1 MPNPEKSSRTEDA
14 YQRLRREI
22 LTNQLPPG
30 TQMPEPEY
38 AIRLGM
44 SRTPV
49 HEALLR
55 LEAEGLVRL
64 IPRHGARVLT
74 VSVDDLREIYEI
86 LTSLEPQAA
95 AALAAR
101 KPTRAQLAEL
111 EQATVDMEQALL
123 ALDLD
128 AWAEADNRY
137 HREVLQLHGNSRLLG
152 VVKTLCDQ
160 AHRARM
166 LTLRERE
173 FPQQST
179 EEHRQIFEAIAA
191 GNSDRARELFLHH
204 RQRAAREILGLL
216 EQD

>member
-1 MPNPEKSSRTEDA
+1 MPNPQKSSRTEDA

-22 LTNQLPPG
+22 LDNQLPPG
-30 TQMPEPEY
+30 TQMSEPEY

-55 LEAEGLVRL
+55 LEAEGLVKL
-64 IPRHGARVLT
+64 IPRHGARVLA
-74 VSVDDLREIYEI
+74 VSVEDLREIYEI

-95 AALAAR
+95 GALAMR
-101 KPTRAQLAEL
+101 KPSRAQLAGL
-111 EQATVDMEQALL
+111 ERATIDMEQALE
-123 ALDLD
+123 ALDLE
-128 AWAEADNRY
+128 AWAEADRRY
-137 HREVLQLHGNSRLLG
+137 HREVLLLHGNSRLIG
-152 VVKTLCDQ
+152 VVQTLCDQ

-173 FPQQST
+173 FPRRST
-179 EEHRQIFEAIAA
+179 EEHRQILEAIVQ
-191 GNSDRARELFLHH
+191 GEGERAHDLLYRH

-216 EQD
+216 EQQ